1 MDLSINFITKSFIG
15 IEKIDYDL
23 FEGLIL
29 IIKLSN
35 QITIKYLSY
44 LYKDNLN
51 YFSLTNFFIIILKM
65 IFFY

>member
-29 IIKLSN
+29 IIKLYT

>member
-29 IIKLSN
+29 IIKLST

-44 LYKDNLN
+44 LYKDNFN

>member
-29 IIKLSN
+29 IIKLST
-35 QITIKYLSY
+35 QITIKYLSN